1 MKSSRHHNS
10 SYLWLNLLEG
20 KQLVEAGSLWKVGDG
35 LLIDAWNDKWLPKPP
50 TFKPVKPV
58 GPEPTCFKVNSL
70 LVADRRQWDIEKIKS
85 FSSPEDATLIQQIPL
100 SNRVNHD
107 KVYWLDSTVGELPVK
122 SAYVAARRILGKRV
136 LDLDDRVPIWCDLWT
151 ACVPPSVKY
160 FFWRSLRTI
169 LPTCSNLQSRHLQ
182 INNQCCVCGKFG
194 ETLDHIFFHCE
205 FSSSIWLQ
213 QRGIRSPPIQASW
226 CPPPLHFVKLNVDAS
241 YEVGTDVAKI
251 GVVLGN
257 HDGLVLLSAVTM
269 ISGIVSV
276 LHTELQAIL
285 FGGEV
290 VLEGDYPSILIE
302 SDSLQAVTNSKRGAF
317 NLCFEPFGFSLTL
330 LISLLNLK
338 FALLSMFIGLQIV

>member
-85 FSSPEDATLIQQIPL
+85 FSSPEDAALIQQIPL

-107 KVYWLDSTVGELPVK
+107 KVYWLDSTIGELPVK

-151 ACVPPSVKY
+151 ACVPPYWVM
-160 FFWRSLRTI
+160 
-169 LPTCSNLQSRHLQ
+169 
-182 INNQCCVCGKFG
+182 V
-194 ETLDHIFFHCE
+194 
-205 FSSSIWLQ
+205 

-276 LHTELQAIL
+276 LQAELQAIL